1 MKVYRLSG
9 SFYPSTMV
17 AYSIAPQHLNKAI
30 FVKMVDYFRLTRLE
44 CKHTPDSVKMLI
56 AGVPNKLS
64 AEALK
69 IVINAIYGKFG
80 SDRFWLYDRFAQ
92 MQVTINGQLMTMML
106 IESLELAGIHVI
118 SANTD
123 GIIVKLPK
131 DKEEEF
137 KTITNSW
144 CEANK
149 MTADSERYK
158 LFVKRDVN
166 NYFNVQ
172 ENGDIE
178 FKGALDPKQYIKD
191 LKKGYDMPIV
201 AKAVYEFFVNNTPV
215 MTTLRNHKNILDF
228 CKTQNVGRQ
237 YDVVYDK
244 VVNGQIVT
252 IESQRHVRFYVATNG
267 VIIQKKEKTSE
278 KRSKLAG
285 GNPVIILNSLD
296 DKPIEERDINYGYYY
311 NECYKI
317 IDPIK
322 LAISPN
328 QKGDVTKRLKSGKVA
343 IKKYSHQ
350 YNKLFDDDEFENN

>member
-1 MKVYRLSG
+1 
-9 SFYPSTMV
+9 
-17 AYSIAPQHLNKAI
+17 
-30 FVKMVDYFRLTRLE
+30 
-44 CKHTPDSVKMLI
+44 
-56 AGVPNKLS
+56 
-64 AEALK
+64 
-69 IVINAIYGKFG
+69 
-80 SDRFWLYDRFAQ
+80 
-92 MQVTINGQLMTMML
+92 
-106 IESLELAGIHVI
+106 
-118 SANTD
+118 
-123 GIIVKLPK
+123 
-131 DKEEEF
+131 
-137 KTITNSW
+137 
-144 CEANK
+144 
-149 MTADSERYK
+149 
-158 LFVKRDVN
+158 
-166 NYFNVQ
+166 
-172 ENGDIE
+172 
-178 FKGALDPKQYIKD
+178 
-191 LKKGYDMPIV
+191 MPIV

-252 IESQRHVRFYVATNG
+252 VESQRHVRFYVATNG